1 MMKKLAIALV
11 ALWPLMGFAQDTT
24 TTQSADGQST
34 TTQTEDGTTVK
45 TTGSDTSDESKRD
58 RSYLTGLIED
68 KLSGEGRTIR
78 LDGFKG
84 ALSSRATFDKLTI
97 SDDQGPW
104 LVINNA
110 GLSWNRS
117 AILRGNID
125 IKELSASSIELTR
138 LPAAQ
143 KGVEVPDAEAKPF
156 SLPDLPVSLN
166 VDKLDV
172 GEVKLGE
179 AILGEPIT
187 FKVNGSLGLADG
199 SGKAK
204 LTVDRT
210 DDVEG
215 QFSLNAA
222 YSNSDQTLSLD
233 LLTKEGKGGL
243 VSKKLGLPGAP
254 AVTLAVSG
262 DGPLSDFSADMAL
275 STDGQQRL
283 TGKVVLGQTQGD
295 DGTDKTFKATLSG
308 DVTPMLEPEYHDFF
322 GKNISLDV
330 EGVSKASGETDINQL
345 SLDAQAVDVKG
356 SLALAAGGLPD
367 RFDLDLNLGL
377 DTGEPVVLPVTG
389 AQTTLQD
396 ASLKLSYDKAD
407 GDNWTLTGLVD
418 ALKSPTVSLDK
429 VNLDGAGTITQD
441 ADAPAVAG
449 NVTFD
454 TQGIAM
460 GDPALAEAVGPALTG
475 RTDFAWTK
483 GSPIKL
489 TTLRVAGRDYGL
501 EGDVSFENPTDGL
514 VITTDAQIRHDN
526 LARLAQISGRDLSG
540 SILGAV
546 KGSFTVLS
554 GAFDADVDVTGQ
566 NIAIG
571 QPQADAALAG
581 QSKIVISAKRDENG
595 LVLRNFSADARAL
608 TAKASGSLATGNADV
623 TATASANLN
632 VLGAGYGGAVDLN
645 AHYTEGGEGRRVVLN
660 ATGNGVAV
668 GQPQLNKFLQG
679 KTVIDL
685 NALEKDGDI
694 SLDQFNISNPN
705 LKATGS
711 GALKDGQGEIDVNL
725 TSDLSGLGAPYRG
738 KITADAAVKERADG
752 RLITLK
758 ANAAN
763 VAVGQSQADKLLA
776 GNSALELA
784 VLQNGTDIELQKFT
798 LSNPQLSADASGT
811 VTSGARKIDLN
822 ARLANTALLAPGFP
836 GPLTVKGQVTDNGSQ
851 YGVNIS
857 ANGPGNTDATVT
869 GTLAS
874 DFGTANL
881 AVKGGTQ
888 SALANAFISPRS
900 VEGPLRFD
908 LDLNGPLAL
917 NSLSGTVSGQGLR
930 FSAPTLSLSLEG
942 INVDAQL
949 GNGRVNLTTSANFQ
963 EGGTVK
969 VSGPITLSAPYNS
982 DLTIALDRA
991 RFRDPNL
998 YDTRVTGQLG
1008 INGALTGGAKIAGK
1022 LALSDT
1028 EIRVPSTGLG
1038 GVESIPDI
1046 THVAESAASRATRA
1060 KAGVLETESES
1071 SGGSSV
1077 AFPLDI
1083 TISAPNQLFVRGR
1096 GLDAELG
1103 GQLRIT
1109 GTTANVIPIG
1119 SFELVRGRLDVLN
1132 QRFTLD
1138 NGSIALQGEFV
1149 PYIDFSATTTKNDY
1163 AITLGISGEA
1173 TSPDLDVTS
1182 SPELPQEE
1190 VLAQL
1195 LFGQG
1200 LNNISAL
1207 QAAELASAVATL
1219 AGRNDNGIMSKLR
1232 NSTGLDDL
1240 DVGTDSDGNATVT
1253 AGKYISDKIYT
1264 DVELGSS
1271 GQTEIN
1277 LNLDLTKTI
1286 TAKGSVGSDGDS
1298 GIGVYLEKDY

>member
-1 MMKKLAIALV
+1 MKTKLAIAFL
-11 ALWPLMGFAQDTT
+11 ALWPMLGFAQET
-24 TTQSADGQST
+24 T
-34 TTQTEDGTTVK
+34 TTQTEDGTTVQ
-45 TTGSDTSDESKRD
+45 TTGTDTAASDESKRD

-84 ALSSRATFDKLTI
+84 ALSSRATFDSLTI

-104 LVINNA
+104 LVIRNA

-143 KGVEVPDAEAKPF
+143 EGVEVPDAEAKPF
-156 SLPDLPVSLN
+156 SLPELPLSLN

-179 AILGEPIT
+179 SILGEPLT
-187 FKVNGSLGLADG
+187 FKVNGSLKLAGG
-199 SGKAK
+199 SGDAK
-204 LTVDRT
+204 LTIDRT
-210 DDVEG
+210 DQVQG
-215 QFSLNAA
+215 QFSLNGSYA
-222 YSNSDQTLSLD
+222 NDTQTLSLD
-233 LLTKEGKGGL
+233 LLTQEGQGGL

-262 DGPLSDFSADMAL
+262 DGPLSDFLADMAL

-283 TGKVVLGQTQGD
+283 TGKVILGQTKGE
-295 DGTDKTFKATLSG
+295 DGTDKTFKATLAG
-308 DVTPMLEPEYHDFF
+308 DITPMLEPAYHDFF
-322 GKNISLDV
+322 GKNIALEVD
-330 EGVSKASGETDINQL
+330 GVSKAKGGTDINRL

-356 SLALAAGGLPD
+356 SMSLAASGLPE
-367 RFDLDLNLGL
+367 RFDLDMNVGL
-377 DTGEPVVLPVTG
+377 ETGEPVVLPVTG
-389 AQTTLQD
+389 ADTTLQD
-396 ASLKLSYDKAD
+396 ASLKLSYDAAA

-418 ALKSPTVSLDK
+418 ALKSPTLSLEK
-429 VNLDGAGTITQD
+429 VNLDGTGTITQD
-441 ADAPAVAG
+441 PDQPAVAG
-449 NVTFD
+449 HVSFD

-460 GDPALAEAVGPALTG
+460 GEAALAEAVGPTLTG
-475 RTDFAWTK
+475 QTDFNWVK

-489 TTLRVAGRDYGL
+489 SGLQVAGRDYAL
-501 EGDVSFENPTDGL
+501 QGDVAFEDPTGGL
-514 VITTDAQIRHDN
+514 TITTDAQVRHDN
-526 LARLAQISGRDLSG
+526 LARLAQVSGRDLSG
-540 SILGAV
+540 SVLGTV

-566 NIAIG
+566 DIAIG

-581 QSKIVISAKRDENG
+581 QSKIVLSAKRDENG
-595 LVLRNFSADARAL
+595 LVLRNFSADAKAL
-608 TAKASGSLATGNADV
+608 SAKASGALATGNADV
-623 TATASANLN
+623 TATAKANLN

-645 AHYTEGGEGRRVVLN
+645 AHYTEGEEGRRVVLN

-668 GQPQLNKFLQG
+668 GQPQVNKFLQG

-694 SLDQFNISNPN
+694 SLDTFNISNPN
-705 LKATGS
+705 LKATGA
-711 GALKDGQGEIDVNL
+711 GALKGGQGEINVSL
-725 TSDLSGLGAPYRG
+725 ESDLSGLGAPYRG
-738 KITADAAVKERADG
+738 KITAQAAVSDGTAG

-758 ANAAN
+758 ANAKN
-763 VAVGQSQADKLLA
+763 VAMGQSQADKLLA
-776 GNSALELA
+776 GDSVLDLA
-784 VLQNGTDIELQKFT
+784 VLQNGDDIELQKFT
-798 LSNPQLSADASGT
+798 LSNPQLSADAKGT
-811 VTSGARKIDLN
+811 VTAGARKIDLN
-822 ARLANTALLAPGFP
+822 ARLANAALLAPGFP
-836 GPLTVKGQVTDNGSQ
+836 GPLTVKGDVTDNGQ
-851 YGVNIS
+851 HYGVNIS
-857 ANGPGNTDATVT
+857 ATGPGNTNATVS

-874 DFGTANL
+874 DFKTANL
-881 AVKGGTQ
+881 AVKGATQ

-900 VEGPLRFD
+900 VEGPLNFD
-908 LDLNGPLAL
+908 LALNGPLAL
-917 NSLSGTVSGQGLR
+917 NAVSGKVTGQGLR
-930 FSAPTLSLSLEG
+930 FSAPTLSLALEA
-942 INVDAQL
+942 INVNAQL
-949 GNGRVNLTTSANFQ
+949 GGGRVNLTTSANFSD
-963 EGGTVK
+963 GGTVK
-969 VSGPITLSAPYNS
+969 VTGPIRLTAPYSS
-982 DLTIALDRA
+982 DLAIALDRA
-991 RFRDPNL
+991 RLRDPNL
-998 YDTRVTGQLG
+998 YDTRISGDLG

-1022 LALSDT
+1022 LRLSDT

-1046 THVAESAASRATRA
+1046 THVAESAASRQTRA
-1060 KAGVLETESES
+1060 RAGVLQSESES
-1071 SGGSSV
+1071 TSGGSSV

-1109 GTTANVIPIG
+1109 GTTADVVPIG

-1138 NGSIALQGEFV
+1138 QGSIQLQGEFT

-1163 AITLGISGEA
+1163 AITLGISGQA
-1173 TSPDLDVTS
+1173 TAPDLSVTS

-1200 LNNISAL
+1200 LSNISAL

-1286 TAKGSVGSDGDS
+1286 TAKGTVGSDGDS
-1298 GIGVYLEKDY
+1298 GLGVFLEKDY